1 MKVTVIRGENQ
12 IGGSMIEIVSNQ
24 ARLLLDA
31 GMELDEQYPPKIPD
45 IDGLFRGTPSFDAI
59 LISHYHQDHTG
70 LLNFVLK
77 DIPIYMAKNMAAIN
91 ETVLRRMNI
100 PIEYTPRIINSNGE
114 ALDGSYSLRIKDIT
128 ITPFLCDH
136 SAFDSYMYL
145 LETDD
150 DSILYTGDFRSN
162 GRKDFAEFCKSL
174 PSHVNKLICEGTT
187 LSRNSSAP
195 NKTES
200 EIEEDL
206 KKLMNSQINIFV
218 LASTTNIDRITSVY
232 NACVHTGR
240 KLCMDVFQAGLL
252 TAIDADVPKPVAGSA
267 VRVCQVGINTDD
279 AHDKLNAF
287 NGHKISRENLCSKPF
302 AMLVRSNTSMKA
314 YIKRMPPEVLSNSIL
329 IYSMWEGYKSQQST
343 MNFLNFCESVGMEII
358 SLHTSGHADRAAIKA
373 VISATKPDV
382 TIPVHTLAADK
393 FKALTV

>member
-1 MKVTVIRGENQ
+1 MKVNVIRGENQ
-12 IGGSMIEIVSNQ
+12 IGGSLIEVVSNQ

-77 DIPIYMAKNMAAIN
+77 GIPIYMAKNMAAIN

-114 ALDGSYSLRIKDIT
+114 ALDGSYSFRIKDIT

-150 DSILYTGDFRSN
+150 DSVLYTGDFRSN
-162 GRKDFAEFCKSL
+162 GRKDFDALCKSL

-200 EIEEDL
+200 EIEEEL
-206 KKLMNSQINIFV
+206 IKLMECNKNVFV
-218 LASTTNIDRITSVY
+218 FSSTTNIDRITSVY
-232 NACVHTGR
+232 NACVRTGR
-240 KLCMDVFQAGLL
+240 KLGMDAFQAGLL
-252 TAIDADVPKPVAGSA
+252 TAIDADVPKPGVSSA
-267 VRVCQVGINTDD
+267 VRVCQIGNDNEA
-279 AHDKLNAF
+279 AHVELSAF
-287 NGHKISRENLCSKPF
+287 RGHTISRKTLCDNSF
-302 AMLVRSNTSMKA
+302 TMLVRSNASMKA
-314 YIKRMPPEVLSNSIL
+314 YIKRMPPEVQSNSVL
-329 IYSMWEGYKSQQST
+329 IYSMWEGYKNQQST
-343 MNFLNFCESVGMEII
+343 MNFLNFCESAGMEIV
-358 SLHTSGHADRAAIKA
+358 SLHTSGHADSAAIKA
-373 VISATKPDV
+373 VLSATKPDV
-382 TIPVHTLAADK
+382 TIPVHTLASDI
-393 FKALTV
+393 FKSLTV